1 MLQRWTFWI
10 VTRVL
15 LGCAAYPAWAQAD
28 IPGTSTAQ
36 QTPQQQLQDEM
47 EQIIESQV
55 RGDFVVAIIP
65 DLLFSGRTPSL
76 TPIAQERLAKV
87 AHVLTRHPGVHIEI
101 RGYVDNKGDE
111 QSERQLSQGRA
122 DSVKSVLVEN
132 GVPSSS
138 VASEG
143 LGDADPVA
151 SNDTAAGREQNRRV
165 EIVISGNFNEKRPQS
180 TLGQLLCWRILPA
193 WV

>member
-1 MLQRWTFWI
+1 MVRRWIFWM
-10 VTRVL
+10 VTGAVL
-15 LGCAAYPAWAQAD
+15 GSAAYPACGQAA
-28 IPGTSTAQ
+28 IPGNSAAQ
-36 QTPQQQLQDEM
+36 QTPQQQLRDEM
-47 EQIIESQV
+47 EQILQSQV
-55 RGDFVVAIIP
+55 RGNMVVAIVP
-65 DLLFSGRTPSL
+65 DVLFSGGTPSL
-76 TPIAQERLAKV
+76 TAIAEERLAKV
-87 AHVLTRHPGVHIEI
+87 ALVLTRHPGLHIEI
-101 RGYVDNKGDE
+101 KGYVDNKGDE

-138 VASEG
+138 VTSQG

-151 SNDTAAGREQNRRV
+151 SNDTPAGREQNRRV
-165 EIVISGNFNEKRPQS
+165 EIVITGNFSEKRPQS